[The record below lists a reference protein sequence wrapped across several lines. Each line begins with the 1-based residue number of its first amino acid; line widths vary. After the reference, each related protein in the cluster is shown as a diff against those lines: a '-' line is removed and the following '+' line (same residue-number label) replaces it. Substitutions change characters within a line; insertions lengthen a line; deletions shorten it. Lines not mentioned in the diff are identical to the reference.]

1 MIFVMPHKLLP
12 GAKEVKETPDVNEI
26 VKAIEDFIDA
36 KIRIGENHDAVAFCR
51 KKLSDILYGEI
62 ISKRELD

>member
-1 MIFVMPHKLLP
+1 MIFVIPHKLLP

-36 KIRIGENHDAVAFCR
+36 KLKIGENSDAVNFCR
-51 KKLSDILYGEI
+51 KKLSDTLYGEI
-62 ISKRELD
+62 ISKRKLD